1 MRKILKQ
8 TVFVFL
14 LVGGPVLAG
23 TTGAEK
29 VHQAAFVMEPTPTD
43 TVMQVGGN
51 AGKDLASSRYGES
64 NGTPLGG
71 TSNSWG
77 DEEMDLII
85 LKKKVEQQM
94 QTPAAYPFPTGKNA
108 LAGQGKFV
116 TSTVQTQ
123 SETFPAGN
131 MTATSETIQTSKMTA
146 TSENLPADKKI
157 TTSKTTTTT
166 TTTTTTA
173 NANSKDAAAV
183 PSTPK
188 KAMNLVDSMVYTNEK
203 TAEAEKA
210 SLRATTEAFPY
221 VKPIVKDGKVQE
233 TTQTTRFREE
243 QLADGAIFENADVVI
258 NGVSALKKAPEKNS
272 IANATSAE
280 VGFYKEEEVA
290 LMEQKTPVD
299 TALDAAL
306 DGDKA
311 PQKEEKTVAQKA
323 GVRGVG
329 TTNIAQK
336 ASVTATE
343 KQKIAKASGI
353 TVTETGRVGEP
364 TLTLASAEKTLPT
377 QERKVTV
384 VSEVSK
390 SAGNTDSAPVKV
402 ASTAQSNPV
411 PDVEI
416 PLEIVPVETVP
427 VETVEAVE
435 VVPAVTPAVT
445 FTKEPVEEPTQSG
458 ILGQVKAETARALTT
473 EDAAQKALGVRED
486 ALSVSQKESDLDK
499 SVQGVI
505 VVEKPSSV
513 LTDGAIADTLD
524 IPMGTENETPD
535 PTSLVAVDTLLV
547 CPSSGSSGRQ
557 TKVYPTADEVIL
569 AAKDGNLKETTLKI
583 PADCALEKR
592 GDETQNVATTDAPGT
607 VAVKTHLVCPAAQ
620 VEGSNIKIY
629 PARADVVMAARQ
641 GKLSERTTEIPVGC
655 TLEEGFGAQVV
666 VKAAASAKPTTSAD
680 TKTAKADTKAPKKT
694 TEDKK
699 DPIKLIPATEDP
711 ILAGVPTANTKAS
724 GAFVGSDSK
733 SLDVF
738 EVQSK
743 PTQTTQAEAPTG
755 MQRLRLGESVQD
767 WEARPGDT
775 LRGLLTRWGE
785 QSGWTVIWSLER
797 DYHLEAG
804 VVFRGRF
811 VDVAGAIVRVFARA
825 TPAPIGTF
833 YQGNRVLVINAQE
846 EENGY

>member
-51 AGKDLASSRYGES
+51 AGKDLASSRYGEGD
-64 NGTPLGG
+64 GTPLGG

-123 SETFPAGN
+123 SETFPTGN
-131 MTATSETIQTSKMTA
+131 MTATSETIQTGNMTA
-146 TSENLPADKKI
+146 TSENLPADKKT

-188 KAMNLVDSMVYTNEK
+188 KAMSLVDSMVYTNEK

-221 VKPIVKDGKVQE
+221 VKPIVKDGKVQKA
-233 TTQTTRFREE
+233 TQTTRSREE
-243 QLADGAIFENADVVI
+243 QLADGAIFENADVAVD
-258 NGVSALKKAPEKNS
+258 GVSALKKAPEKNS

-336 ASVTATE
+336 APVTATE

-390 SAGNTDSAPVKV
+390 SAGDTASAPVKV

-411 PDVEI
+411 PEVEI
-416 PLEIVPVETVP
+416 P

-473 EDAAQKALGVRED
+473 EDAAQKAPGVRED

-524 IPMGTENETPD
+524 IPMGIENETPD

-569 AAKDGNLKETTLKI
+569 AAKDGNPKETTLKI

-666 VKAAASAKPTTSAD
+666 VKAATPTKPTTSAD
-680 TKTAKADTKAPKKT
+680 TKTAKADPKAPKKT

-711 ILAGVPTANTKAS
+711 ILAGVPTVNTKAS

-738 EVQSK
+738 ESQSK
-743 PTQTTQAEAPTG
+743 PTQTTQAEVPTG